1 MCISVP
7 YHAKFVQ
14 GFWKVFQNRNEGIM
28 EFDAVVV
35 SPVGLHARP
44 AALFVKK
51 VASSG
56 LKVTVSPIVDGE
68 IAATADAKII
78 LSILALGIK
87 SGQTVRVVIEGDN
100 PETLAAELQEILAD
114 PEG

>member
-1 MCISVP
+1 MV
-7 YHAKFVQ
+7 
-14 GFWKVFQNRNEGIM
+14 
-28 EFDAVVV
+28 EFEAVVL

-56 LKVTVSPIVDGE
+56 LKVTVEPIVDGVP
-68 IAATADAKII
+68 TGKADGKSI
-78 LSILALGIK
+78 LSVLALGVK
-87 SGQTVRVVIEGDN
+87 SGQTVRVTVEGDDSDV
-100 PETLAAELQEILAD
+100 LVAELKEILAD